1 MAKNPALLVPPHR
14 QDTAEPTQ
22 RKAFGL
28 VSYQNRL
35 RQIRRKHREAEDS
48 ADVRPVH
55 VLLRRNRLH
64 ARHLA
69 GVDQGA
75 VVAVRPGEAADG
87 PPQFRQPGFRKWR
100 TVCGSRRLQAT
111 ATPAIS
117 PSQLPHS
124 IPFIP
129 LLASRV
135 GPMSLQAGGG

>member
-1 MAKNPALLVPPHR
+1 MAVVVFCGKAAARVGTDDHEATVAKNPALLVPPHR

-35 RQIRRKHREAEDS
+35 RQIRRKHREAEYS

-75 VVAVRPGEAADG
+75 VVAV
-87 PPQFRQPGFRKWR
+87 
-100 TVCGSRRLQAT
+100 
-111 ATPAIS
+111 
-117 PSQLPHS
+117 
-124 IPFIP
+124 
-129 LLASRV
+129 
-135 GPMSLQAGGG
+135 